1 VLDAHWLRHAPIL
14 ALSCRL
20 RMDDLDFSKPAKNP
34 EPPRSP
40 QPVYLP
46 AVARAFF
53 ESAGRPERV
62 PAGAQFFAEN
72 EKASRILLKR
82 DKMYLLLQGEVSLLA
97 RGKAIGSVKPG
108 EIFGEMAAISESP
121 RSATAKA
128 LTECQVIPLD
138 EKQFQNALR
147 QKPEFA
153 LMLLGI
159 MIGRLRAM
167 LAQMPGIPSA
177 GAALKE
183 TRVFDKALL
192 SALDKG
198 LGESARVRYD
208 RGKVIM
214 VQGQTGAF
222 MYVVLE
228 GRVAISLRG
237 ALVERVGP
245 GGVFGEMALVDQ
257 SVRAANAAAES
268 DCVLLS
274 INRTVFMNL
283 IKSDPTFGVSLLG
296 AMAERLRNL
305 AAGAK

>member
-1 VLDAHWLRHAPIL
+1 
-14 ALSCRL
+14 
-20 RMDDLDFSKPAKNP
+20 
-34 EPPRSP
+34 
-40 QPVYLP
+40 
-46 AVARAFF
+46 
-53 ESAGRPERV
+53 
-62 PAGAQFFAEN
+62 
-72 EKASRILLKR
+72 
-82 DKMYLLLQGEVSLLA
+82 MYLLLQGEVSLLA

-257 SVRAANAAAES
+257 SVRAANAAAET

>member
-1 VLDAHWLRHAPIL
+1 
-14 ALSCRL
+14 
-20 RMDDLDFSKPAKNP
+20 MDDLDFSKPAK
-34 EPPRSP
+34 STAP
-40 QPVYLP
+40 QPAYQP

-53 ESAGRPERV
+53 ESAGKVEAV
-62 PAGAQFFAEN
+62 AAGTTLFAEN

-82 DKMYLLLQGEVSLLA
+82 DKMYLLLAGEVALLA
-97 RGKAIGSVKPG
+97 RGKPIGSVKPG

-121 RSATAKA
+121 RSATAQA
-128 LTECQVIPLD
+128 RTACQVISLD
-138 EKQFQNALR
+138 EKQFQSALR
-147 QKPEFA
+147 RKPEFA

-159 MIGRLRAM
+159 MIARLRA
-167 LAQMPGIPSA
+167 LVAQLSGIPSA
-177 GAALKE
+177 PAAPKE
-183 TRVFDKALL
+183 TRVFDKSLL

-198 LGESARVRYD
+198 LGDAARVRYE

-237 ALVERVGP
+237 ATLERVGP

-268 DCVLLS
+268 DCVLLA

-283 IKSDPTFGVSLLG
+283 VKSDPTFGTFLLA
-296 AMAERLRNL
+296 AMAERLRSL
-305 AAGAK
+305 AAGGS